1 MDETYTLEEI
11 NAMFS
16 AMDDSVNLLNEL
28 ITAGEH
34 SEDIDDTVDRNYR
47 HLEIMLAKDHI
58 ASDER
63 DKTSYTDVIADSKTF
78 LGL

>member
-1 MDETYTLEEI
+1 MEETYTAEEI

-16 AMDDSVNLLNEL
+16 AMDDSVTLVSEL
-28 ITAGEH
+28 VSAGTH
-34 SEDIDDTVDRNYR
+34 SEEIDDTVDRNYR

-58 ASDER
+58 SADER
-63 DKTSYTDVIADSKTF
+63 DKTAYTDCIASAKTF

>member
-1 MDETYTLEEI
+1 MDETYTAEEI

-16 AMDDSVNLLNEL
+16 AMDDSVTLLNEL
-28 ITAGEH
+28 ITAAEH
-34 SEDIDDTVDRNYR
+34 SDDIDDSVDRNYR

-58 ASDER
+58 SDDTR
-63 DKTSYTDVIADSKTF
+63 DKSAYTDVIASSRTF

>member
-1 MDETYTLEEI
+1 MEETYTVEEI

-16 AMDDSVNLLNEL
+16 AMDDSVTLVSEL
-28 ITAGEH
+28 VSAGTH
-34 SEDIDDTVDRNYR
+34 SEEIDDTVDRNYR

-58 ASDER
+58 SADER
-63 DKTSYTDVIADSKTF
+63 DKTAYTDCIASAKTF

>member
-1 MDETYTLEEI
+1 MEETYTIEEI

-16 AMDDSVNLLNEL
+16 AMDDSVSLLNEL
-28 ITAGEH
+28 ITAGTH
-34 SEDIDDTVDRNYR
+34 SEEIDDTVDRNYR

-58 ASDER
+58 SSDER
-63 DKTSYTDVIADSKTF
+63 DKTSYTDAIADSKTF

>member
-1 MDETYTLEEI
+1 MDETYTAEEI

-16 AMDDSVNLLNEL
+16 AMGDSVTLLNEL
-28 ITAGEH
+28 ITAGAH

-58 ASDER
+58 ASDDR
-63 DKTSYTDVIADSKTF
+63 DKTVYTDAIADSKTF

>member
-1 MDETYTLEEI
+1 MDETYTAEEI

-16 AMDDSVNLLNEL
+16 AMGDSVTLLNEL
-28 ITAGEH
+28 VTAGTH
-34 SEDIDDTVDRNYR
+34 SDDIDDTVDRNYR

-58 ASDER
+58 SDDDR
-63 DKTSYTDVIADSKTF
+63 DKTSYTDAITDSKTF